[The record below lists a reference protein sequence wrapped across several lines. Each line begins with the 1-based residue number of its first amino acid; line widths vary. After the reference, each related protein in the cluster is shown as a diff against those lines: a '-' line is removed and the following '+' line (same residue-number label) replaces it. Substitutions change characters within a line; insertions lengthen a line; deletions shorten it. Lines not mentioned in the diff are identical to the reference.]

1 LFRCENFI
9 SNERIKKK
17 TERGLEML
25 LKKIRN
31 LEKEETEITCRMGLE
46 TGRGI
51 PLRIEPKHLT

>member
-1 LFRCENFI
+1 
-9 SNERIKKK
+9 
-17 TERGLEML
+17 ML